1 MEFTMFEKLQQLPLF
16 QGLSINELSFL
27 LERVKLNFNQHAANT
42 IIASQDDCC
51 DKLIYILNGKV
62 CTEHHNANDKF
73 IITEYLDAPHV
84 IEPYN
89 MFGMSQQYSH
99 TYRFVT
105 EGSTF
110 SIDKRVFCDI
120 LMNMNII
127 KMNMLN
133 MICYKLQM
141 ATNDLRAKEAS
152 GIEEKI
158 KRFLKAYII
167 KPTGKKI
174 IMVKM
179 EDFAVILNESR
190 LGVSKALN
198 MMENKGIIMLKRR
211 EIYIPEIKYLLNYNV
226 ND

>member
-1 MEFTMFEKLQQLPLF
+1 
-16 QGLSINELSFL
+16 
-27 LERVKLNFNQHAANT
+27 
-42 IIASQDDCC
+42 
-51 DKLIYILNGKV
+51 
-62 CTEHHNANDKF
+62 
-73 IITEYLDAPHV
+73 
-84 IEPYN
+84 
-89 MFGMSQQYSH
+89 
-99 TYRFVT
+99 
-105 EGSTF
+105 
-110 SIDKRVFCDI
+110 
-120 LMNMNII
+120 
-127 KMNMLN
+127 MLN

-167 KPTGKKI
+167 KPTGKKV

>member
-1 MEFTMFEKLQQLPLF
+1 MEFTMFEKLQLLPLF
-16 QGLSINELSFL
+16 QGLSINELSYL

-51 DKLIYILNGKV
+51 DKLIYILDGTI
-62 CTEHHNANDKF
+62 CAEHKNTNDRF

-89 MFGMSQQYSH
+89 MFGMSQRYSH

-120 LMNMNII
+120 LMDMNII

-133 MICYKLQM
+133 MICYRLQL
-141 ATNDLRAKEAS
+141 ATSDLRAKEAS
-152 GIEEKI
+152 CIEYKI
-158 KRFLKAYII
+158 RDFIKAYITRPSGSKVI
-167 KPTGKKI
+167 T
-174 IMVKM
+174 VKM
-179 EDFAVILNESR
+179 EDFATILNETR

-198 MMENKGIIMLKRR
+198 MLEKKGIVKLKRR
-211 EIYIPEIKYLLNYNV
+211 EIHIPDIKFLLNYKL

>member
-16 QGLSINELSFL
+16 QGLSINELSYL

-42 IIASQDDCC
+42 IIASQSDSC
-51 DKLIYILNGKV
+51 DKLIYILSGKICV
-62 CTEHHNANDKF
+62 EHHNTDAKF

-89 MFGMSQQYSH
+89 MFGMSQRHSH

-110 SIDKRVFCDI
+110 SIDKRIFCDI

-133 MICYKLQM
+133 MICYRLQL
-141 ATNDLRAKEAS
+141 ATNELRAKEAS
-152 GIEEKI
+152 CIEEKI
-158 KRFLKAYII
+158 KKFIKAYITR
-167 KPTGKKI
+167 PSGKKI

-179 EDFAVILNESR
+179 EDFATILNESR

-198 MMENKGIIMLKRR
+198 KMESKGIVVLKRR
-211 EIYIPEIKYLLNYNV
+211 EIYIPEIKNLLNYNL